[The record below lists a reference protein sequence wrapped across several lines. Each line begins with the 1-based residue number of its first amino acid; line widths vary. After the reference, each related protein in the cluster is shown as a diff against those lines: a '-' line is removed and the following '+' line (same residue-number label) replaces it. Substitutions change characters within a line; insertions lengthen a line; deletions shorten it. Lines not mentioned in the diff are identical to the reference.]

1 MFKKIIFIFFNLSCA
16 FKITPLYNNQIITY
30 NNEFINKNNINCLI
44 KDELNYKI
52 IENIIHLKLP
62 NNKELG
68 RTFVEFIS
76 SSLPHVDSIGH
87 KVLHANNEFISYIL
101 NLQYLESYV
110 KKDIVLASIKL
121 AIMGDNFG
129 STLLQLYYDIV
140 EKCL

>member
-1 MFKKIIFIFFNLSCA
+1 M
-16 FKITPLYNNQIITY
+16 
-30 NNEFINKNNINCLI
+30 
-44 KDELNYKI
+44 
-52 IENIIHLKLP
+52 
-62 NNKELG
+62 
-68 RTFVEFIS
+68 
-76 SSLPHVDSIGH
+76 
-87 KVLHANNEFISYIL
+87 NNEFISYIL